1 MNIVP
6 LSIGPN
12 LVLSWL
18 ELFVPDV
25 LKKTPDVFPLVAALL
40 VEKIEY
46 VEYKIVTQMKKCLS
60 GNTRM

>member
-1 MNIVP
+1 LLEYLDLDAIPGLVNIVP

-25 LKKTPDVFPLVAALL
+25 LKKTPDVFPIVAALL

-46 VEYKIVTQMKKCLS
+46 VLFL
-60 GNTRM
+60 N

>member
-1 MNIVP
+1 LLEHLDLDAIPGLVNIVP

-25 LKKTPDVFPLVAALL
+25 LKKTPDVFPIVAALL

-46 VEYKIVTQMKKCLS
+46 VLFL
-60 GNTRM
+60 N

>member
-1 MNIVP
+1 LDAIPGLVNIVP

-25 LKKTPDVFPLVAALL
+25 LRKTPDVFPVVAALL
-40 VEKIEY
+40 VEKIE
-46 VEYKIVTQMKKCLS
+46 
-60 GNTRM
+60 